1 MKLSEFDYTLPKE
14 LIAQYPAGAR
24 DKCRLMV
31 LDRAKRSIEH
41 RTFGDIIEYF
51 ERRDCLVLNDT
62 KVIPARLFGRRKTGG
77 KVEIFI
83 LEKKASALCSPTSE
97 GGRTASCV
105 CEALLKPAARLKEGE
120 KILLESGDEAEVL
133 NRGEAGRFV
142 KFNRPLDDILKE
154 AGHVPLPPYMDRI
167 DEKSDRIDYQTIYA
181 SREGATASPTAGLHF
196 TRELLERIASCA
208 VRIAYV
214 TLHTNYG
221 TFAPVKEDVV
231 EEHKMHKEYFELSAE
246 TIDAINDTKKSGGK
260 VFAVGTT
267 TNRVLEHCV
276 EGYHDQCYNPGLPP
290 AIPDCR
296 RLIGYTDLF
305 IYPGYEFK
313 VVDHLI
319 TNFHLPKSTLLLLV
333 SAFAGRDF
341 ILEAYREAI
350 ANKYRFYS
358 YGDAMLII

>member
-167 DEKSDRIDYQTIYA
+167 DEESDRIDYQTVYA

-208 VRIAYV
+208 VHIAYV

-221 TFAPVKEDVV
+221 TFAPIKEDVA
-231 EEHKMHKEYFELSAE
+231 EKHKMHKEYFEISAE

-267 TNRVLEHCV
+267 TNRVLEHCA
-276 EGYHDQCYNPGLPP
+276 ENLDPGT
-290 AIPDCR
+290 IRDWQR
-296 RLIGYTDLF
+296 QSRIGYTGLF
-305 IYPGYEFK
+305 IYPGYDFK
-313 VVDHLI
+313 IVDHLI

-333 SAFAGRDF
+333 SAFAGKDF